1 MFEIF
6 QYDFMLNA
14 LLACLLASIAFG
26 IIGTYV
32 VVKRIVFISGGI
44 AHSTYG
50 GIGLGYL
57 VGFSPL
63 FGAIG
68 FGILSALFIALLR
81 KFKLHSEDML
91 IGIMWSL
98 GMALGILFISFTPGY
113 APNLMSYLFGNILT
127 ISFEEII
134 TISILDII
142 IFIIVIVFY
151 EQFLAITFDEEF
163 AETLGLPVGK
173 LYTLLLVL
181 IALTIVILIKLVGI
195 ILVIAMLTI
204 PPSIAV
210 RFSNKLSKMMFL
222 SVMLGIFFTL
232 IGLLISYY
240 FNLVS
245 GATIIVISIIFYL
258 ISLLFN
264 KRKLKLNINIEENL

>member
-1 MFEIF
+1 MVEIF

-14 LLACLLASIAFG
+14 LLACILASIAFG

-68 FGILSALFIALLR
+68 FGIVSALFIALLR
-81 KFKLHSEDML
+81 KYKFQSEDML

-98 GMALGILFISFTPGY
+98 GMALGILFISFAPGY

-127 ISFEEII
+127 ISVEEII
-134 TISILDII
+134 TISFLDII
-142 IFIIVIVFY
+142 ILLIVIIFY
-151 EQFLAITFDEEF
+151 KQFLAITFDEEF

-173 LYTLLLVL
+173 LYMLLLVL
-181 IALTIVILIKLVGI
+181 IALTIVILIRLVGI

-204 PPSIAV
+204 PPSIAI
-210 RFSNKLSKMMFL
+210 RFSSKLSKMMFL
-222 SVMLGIFFTL
+222 SVILGIIFTL
-232 IGLLISYY
+232 IGLLLSYY
-240 FNLVS
+240 LNLVS
-245 GATIIVISIIFYL
+245 GATIIVVSIIFYL
-258 ISLLFN
+258 ISLLFK
-264 KRKLKLNINIEENL
+264 KRKLKLKINIEEKQ

>member
-6 QYDFMLNA
+6 QYDFMINA
-14 LLACLLASIAFG
+14 ILACLLASIAFG

-32 VVKRIVFISGGI
+32 LVKRIVFISGGI

-63 FGAIG
+63 YGAIG
-68 FGILSALFIALLR
+68 FGILSALFISLLR
-81 KFKLHSEDML
+81 KFKFQSEDLL
-91 IGIMWSL
+91 IGIMWSF
-98 GMALGILFISFTPGY
+98 GMALGILFISFSPGY

-134 TISILDII
+134 TISILDVI
-142 IFIIVIVFY
+142 IFLIVIIFY

-204 PPSIAV
+204 PPSISI
-210 RFSNKLSKMMFL
+210 RFSNKLSQMMFI
-222 SVMLGIFFTL
+222 SVILGIIFTL
-232 IGLLISYY
+232 IGVLISYY
-240 FNLVS
+240 LNLVS
-245 GATIIVISIIFYL
+245 GATIIVVSIIFYL

-264 KRKLKLNINIEENL
+264 RGKSKLKTNIKDNQ